1 MKKITF
7 LFILFIGMI
16 SNSFGQTGTLC
27 EDAIVVTLPY
37 TTTDD
42 TANYADTNY
51 EGSPGTSGCGSSFN
65 YLNGNDVVYSY
76 TSTIDGT
83 IKLLI
88 TTDATY
94 VGLFAYANCADIGQ
108 SCIGGAVSSFGG
120 GPVSIPEFSVVNGV
134 TYYFVISTWAAPQ
147 TAAYTLD
154 ILENT
159 CTNPTATYSVVS
171 DCANGEQFM
180 INVDVTALGS
190 ATSLTVSDDQGSANQ
205 IVTAAG
211 QVQFGPY
218 PNTTPVIFTIA
229 NDQDASCFL
238 TSAALTQTAC
248 PPTNDAFADAI
259 VVLCGDS
266 ITGDTTTAT
275 LDEDNAPDGF
285 GTDMDSRNLWYSFTG
300 SGFQETV
307 TLNLCNSQYD
317 TSVLVYTGTSGNLTL
332 VVANDDD
339 NTCGTGLT
347 TRSRVSFNSDGV
359 STYYIAVEGYNVG
372 SFGTFT
378 MDVSCAGVTPP
389 AVANQICDL
398 ALVVP
403 VDGFDL
409 ESDNSFGDI
418 SPQQTSCE
426 LFGSV
431 QDVWFSFIAPA
442 SGTVDCTITNGTMT
456 SANFTVYSG
465 VCGTLTE
472 TTTACNSNIT
482 ATATESLTGLTGGET
497 YFVQV
502 WSNAAEQGTF
512 SLRLTDPG
520 LATTGFNTSGFTTFP
535 NPVKDVLNISYNKNI
550 TNVAVFNLLG
560 QEVATKSI
568 NATQSQIDMSN
579 LSKGTY
585 LVKVT
590 ADNQVKTIKVIKE

>member
-1 MKKITF
+1 MNDNIPSCNGTF
-7 LFILFIGMI
+7 AIDTAGDVYYSILVPNGSTLSI
-16 SNSFGQTGTLC
+16 GQTVNDYDSEVSVFYGDCTTQTEIICFDDPDTKIVTWANNTGT
-27 EDAIVVTLPY
+27 DQTVYWVQDGY
-37 TTTDD
+37 
-42 TANYADTNY
+42 
-51 EGSPGTSGCGSSFN
+51 
-65 YLNGNDVVYSY
+65 NGNSGTFTLEWSLIACTNATASY
-76 TSTIDGT
+76 T
-83 IKLLI
+83 
-88 TTDATY
+88 
-94 VGLFAYANCADIGQ
+94 
-108 SCIGGAVSSFGG
+108 
-120 GPVSIPEFSVVNGV
+120 
-134 TYYFVISTWAAPQ
+134 
-147 TAAYTLD
+147 
-154 ILENT
+154 
-159 CTNPTATYSVVS
+159 VVS
-171 DCANGEQFM
+171 DCANGEQFL

-190 ATSLTVSDDQGSANQ
+190 ATSLTVSDDQGSTPQN
-205 IVTAAG
+205 VSGAG

-218 PNTTPVIFTIA
+218 LNATPVIFTIA
-229 NDQDASCFL
+229 NDQDSSCFL

-259 VVLCGDS
+259 SVLCGDS

-285 GTDMDSRNLWYSFTG
+285 ATDMDSRNLWYKYTG

-332 VVANDDD
+332 IIANDDD
-339 NTCGTGLT
+339 STCGTGFI
-347 TRSRVSFNSDGV
+347 RSSRVSFNSDGV
-359 STYYIAVEGYNVG
+359 STYYIAVEGFNIG
-372 SFGTFT
+372 SYGTFN
-378 MDVSCAGVTPP
+378 MDVNCAGVIPP
-389 AVANQICDL
+389 AVTNQTCDL
-398 ALVVP
+398 ALTVP
-403 VDGFDL
+403 VDGIDL
-409 ESDNSFGDI
+409 ESDNSNGDI
-418 SPQQTSCE
+418 SSQTPNCE
-426 LFGSV
+426 FFGSV

-442 SGTVDCTITNGTMT
+442 SGTVNCTVTNISMT

-465 VCGTLTE
+465 VCGTLIE
-472 TTTACNSNIT
+472 TTTACNSNIL
-482 ATATESLTGLTGGET
+482 ATATESLTGLTAGET

-512 SLRLTDPG
+512 SLRMTDTG
-520 LATTGFNTSGFTTFP
+520 LATTGFNASGFTTFP
-535 NPVKDVLNISYNKNI
+535 NPVKDILNISYNKNI